1 MSTTC
6 FVPAYVV
13 FFVVTGYEEVAEF
26 FSRWPRT
33 SRGAQQVL
41 YTGDFSTMYTTIP
54 HRDLLQSLREVTKEA
69 WDWEVECRGGRDS
82 ERVVASKLLLQ
93 RTSEGVEWVYS
104 ARGSSSHSAKA
115 HRATL
120 DELNSLIKFL
130 VGNIY
135 VVNGNTCR
143 KQVIGIPMGTNCAPA
158 LANLYLYAYESA
170 FIDRLMAC
178 DVRTAR
184 NCHMTFRL
192 IDDVLSVDNP
202 RMQRLTDDYAEN
214 GGLYPRALRL
224 NDTTISR
231 GEVQFLGMRLRSAR
245 NGLQLT
251 VFDKR
256 SEFPFA
262 VRRYPHMC
270 SLIPAY
276 IPYGVFTG
284 QLHRY
289 YRSCLRILWLTLRC
303 LLKPCDGKAARCNA
317 CDRRSTRLLR
327 PGSDC
332 AGTFQCLRCA
342 LDSCQHWGACRKP
355 S

>member
-115 HRATL
+115 HRVTL

-270 SLIPAY
+270 SLIPVY

-289 YRSCLRILWLTLRC
+289 YRICTLPEDFVAHSALLAQTLRRQGC
-303 LLKPCDGKAARCNA
+303 AMQRLRQTFHTFVASRERLRWYISVPALCSGFL
-317 CDRRSTRLLR
+317 STL
-327 PGSDC
+327 GS
-332 AGTFQCLRCA
+332 L
-342 LDSCQHWGACRKP
+342 S
-355 S
+355 